1 MEYLLVSS
9 CFAGY
14 NTKYNGKNNK
24 IDIIDELS
32 KKYKLIYVCPE
43 VVGGLSTP
51 RNPSEILGDKVIS
64 NKGVDVTKEYNK
76 GANCAL
82 YLVKKYNITKAL
94 LKESSPS
101 CGSNTIYD
109 GTFSGTKIKGMG
121 ITSRLL
127 TENGVKIYSEKNV
140 EELLYNI

>member
-1 MEYLLVSS
+1 MECLLVSS

-24 IDIIDELS
+24 LEMIEKLS
-32 KKYKLIYVCPE
+32 TKYKLIYVCPE
-43 VVGGLSTP
+43 VVGGLSIP

-101 CGSNTIYD
+101 CGSNTVYD
-109 GTFSGTKIKGMG
+109 GTFSGKKINGKG
-121 ITSRLL
+121 ITTRIFL
-127 TENGVKIYSEKNV
+127 ENGIDVISSQKFHK
-140 EELLYNI
+140 

>member
-24 IDIIDELS
+24 IDILEELS

-43 VVGGLSTP
+43 VVGGLSIP
-51 RNPSEILGDKVIS
+51 RNPSEIIGDKVIS
-64 NKGVDVTKEYNK
+64 NQGVDVTNEYNK
-76 GANCAL
+76 GAQCAL
-82 YLVKKYNITKAL
+82 YLAKKYKIKKAL

-109 GTFSGTKIKGMG
+109 GTFSGAKIKGVG
-121 ITSRLL
+121 ITTKLL
-127 TENGVKIYSEKNV
+127 KENGIIVYSEKNA
-140 EELLYNI
+140 EELL

>member
-24 IDIIDELS
+24 LEMIEKLS

-43 VVGGLSTP
+43 VVGGLSIP

-64 NKGVDVTKEYNK
+64 NKGVDVTNEYNK

-101 CGSNTIYD
+101 CGSNTVYD

-121 ITSRLL
+121 VTASLL
-127 TENGVKIYSEKNV
+127 TKHGVKIYSENNI
-140 EELLYNI
+140 EELL

>member
-24 IDIIDELS
+24 IDILEELS

-43 VVGGLSTP
+43 VVGGLSIP
-51 RNPSEILGDKVIS
+51 RNPSEIIGDKVIS
-64 NKGVDVTKEYNK
+64 NQGVDVTNEYNK
-76 GANCAL
+76 GAQCAL
-82 YLVKKYNITKAL
+82 YLAKKYKIKKAL

-109 GTFSGTKIKGMG
+109 GTFSGTKIKGVG
-121 ITSRLL
+121 ITTKLL
-127 TENGVKIYSEKNV
+127 KENGIIVYSEKNA
-140 EELLYNI
+140 EELL

>member
-1 MEYLLVSS
+1 MECLLVSS

-24 IDIIDELS
+24 LEMIEKLS
-32 KKYKLIYVCPE
+32 TKYKLIYVCPE
-43 VVGGLSTP
+43 VVGGLSIP

-64 NKGVDVTKEYNK
+64 NKGVDVTNEYNK

-101 CGSNTIYD
+101 CGSNTVYD

-121 ITSRLL
+121 VTASLL
-127 TENGVKIYSEKNV
+127 TKHGVKIYSENNI
-140 EELLYNI
+140 EELL